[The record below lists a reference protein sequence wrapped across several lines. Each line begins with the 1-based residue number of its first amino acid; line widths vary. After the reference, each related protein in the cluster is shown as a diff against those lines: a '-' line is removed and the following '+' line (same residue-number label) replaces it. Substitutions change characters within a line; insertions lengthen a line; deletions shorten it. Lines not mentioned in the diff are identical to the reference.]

1 MVSNQRLGK
10 WGEIKAKQ
18 YLEGKGIKIMATN
31 IRTPYGELDL
41 IGMDDSQVVFFE
53 VKTRT
58 STAFGF
64 GEQAISETKQQHL
77 IDSAEAYM
85 QEHSDLGDDWRIDA
99 IIIDGS
105 PLRNKIEIR
114 WFKNAVSSD

>member
-114 WFKNAVSSD
+114 WFKNAVSND

>member
-1 MVSNQRLGK
+1 MASNQRLGK
-10 WGEIKAKQ
+10 WGELKAKQ

-31 IRTPYGELDL
+31 TRTPYGELDL

-77 IDSAEAYM
+77 INSAEAYM

>member
-10 WGEIKAKQ
+10 WGELKAKQ

>member
-10 WGEIKAKQ
+10 WGELKAKQ

-31 IRTPYGELDL
+31 TRTPYGELDL

-77 IDSAEAYM
+77 INSAEAYM

>member
-1 MVSNQRLGK
+1 MVSNQRLKMGRNK
-10 WGEIKAKQ
+10 KAKQ